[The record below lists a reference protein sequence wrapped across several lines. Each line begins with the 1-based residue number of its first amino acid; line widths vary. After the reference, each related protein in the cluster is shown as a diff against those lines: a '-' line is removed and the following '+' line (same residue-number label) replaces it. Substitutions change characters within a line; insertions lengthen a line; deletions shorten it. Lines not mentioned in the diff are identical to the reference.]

1 MSNTDIDPFEFD
13 EEDEEPRK
21 RIVSKKK
28 SKIVPRSRKKK
39 SRDSRTDN
47 KTRKRTSKIVPRS
60 KKTVVSAFI
69 GTPKRKVVTMGLDGH
84 TPVQEKLFEPS
95 PKKAFPWGHGLK
107 RRASTKKKKKRK
119 SKKARSKKAKSKKTP
134 MAPRKLSSN
143 QRSQYMSSLTPERL
157 RYMNEL
163 SVKKHKKT
171 QRKIHKSMG
180 KKSRVLTPIRER
192 SSQETSD
199 TININKDLLNEFNKE
214 YIPKK
219 PKKRSKKSK
228 GCVGRYCSSK
238 RSNSG

>member
-1 MSNTDIDPFEFD
+1 MSNTNIDPFDFD

-21 RIVSKKK
+21 RVVSNKKN

-39 SRDSRTDN
+39 SRESRSDN

-69 GTPKRKVVTMGLDGH
+69 GTPKRKVTTIGLDGN

-119 SKKARSKKAKSKKTP
+119 SKKAKSKKTP
-134 MAPRKLSSN
+134 TAPRKLSAN

-171 QRKIHKSMG
+171 QHKIHKSMG
-180 KKSRVLTPIRER
+180 RKSRVLSPIRER
-192 SSQETSD
+192 SSRETSNP
-199 TININKDLLNEFNKE
+199 ININKDLLNEFNKE